1 MTERL
6 PAVVGR
12 AGVVGDTA
20 PPLPALVAAAGDQAG
35 MRFLEFFA
43 AAIRSCAH
51 RVIVPD
57 GCTLSIH
64 VRETANGI
72 SLG

>member
-20 PPLPALVAAAGDQAG
+20 PPLPALVTAAGDQAG
-35 MRFLEFFA
+35 VRFLEFFA

-51 RVIVPD
+51 RAIVTYGYALTGQGSEASAPD
-57 GCTLSIH
+57 RT
-64 VRETANGI
+64 
-72 SLG
+72 